1 MPDPIY
7 QNFDLFFQREG
18 DAYRVRADSTE
29 GQASATFVLPFSD
42 IELQNFILTTRPGM
56 RGVRRIDAPDVAA
69 AKRFGGNLFQA
80 VFNGDVQGCWRS
92 SLSASA
98 QRETRLRMRLRF
110 TDTPELADLPWEYLF
125 STSLN
130 RFLALDDELAIV
142 RYLDMPERTRPVA
155 VTLPLRVLVM
165 ISNPGDYPKLDV
177 EQEWAQIKEAL
188 GPLEERGLVQ
198 IDLLDDATLPVLRK
212 KLQSGPYHILHF
224 IGHGAF
230 DRQTQEG
237 VVVLKDES
245 GRGRLVS
252 GQQLGWLVHNYR
264 TLALVILNACEG
276 ARADRTDPFSGTA
289 QSLVQQGIPAVV
301 AMQFEITDGAAK
313 TFSQA
318 FYAAVAGGHP
328 VENAL
333 FEARMAI
340 FTENHALEWATPVL
354 YTRAADGHLFDIS
367 SLPAPVVAAP
377 PPSTSASSTVA
388 PATPAVSIPPIDVVK
403 PVSTPRAGPEPQIES
418 TKAGQAEAA
427 PTLSPANALFL
438 EAQDASR
445 KGDWQTAIEKARSA
459 LLVDD
464 EHVGAAE
471 ILRSALRAKEEAR
484 LRDVEDATASRSAL
498 SAAKTTISQV
508 RDVVPSKGEVDALLV
523 SAAEKTVDAS
533 RRISASPAPI
543 AVDKAMATGGGKRLA
558 AIGGGIGLV
567 AVALLA
573 LVFLIKPGGP
583 NAVLASTPTPG
594 RVAVIATATEIS
606 SKGEVT
612 PSEVAQVVD
621 TATVPGKETPEG
633 TATGGAAVTG
643 SGAQGILRVRM
654 TNMPGELDPQRAT
667 GEEIGLA
674 SLVYEGLLT
683 VNDKLQPVPAAAES
697 WEVSSDGLRYTLKLR
712 DNLAYSDGTPLT
724 ARNFEYAWK
733 RLLDP
738 RVHGKS
744 YGWLAYDI
752 EGAYEL
758 DSTSDSDTAKITEM
772 MNKLGVKA
780 LDDKTIVFTL
790 HAPAAYFP
798 YVLTLWIG
806 DPVRQDLVEKGGVNW
821 DTNAD
826 GLYYVG
832 NGPFILKQ
840 FNDQGIS
847 LGANYNYRSGNPKTN
862 EIIVSYINDSS
873 TALQAYRV
881 GELDAFIVPPE
892 LYDTVSKD
900 PQLEAEATGNIG
912 NCTSYFAFHTTQAPF
927 NDLRVRLAFAQ
938 ALDRE
943 NWDKTIL
950 IGQNEQTSSLI
961 PPEEPGYSSDV
972 NKLSFDPAAAR
983 KDLESA
989 GYGDGQAFPTV
1000 TIPFPPDLAPRMEWL
1015 QLQLKNNL
1023 GIDVNLKAV
1032 DASTYY
1038 TMLSDPSTVP
1048 GIYFSELCAPYADPH
1063 AWLTVGFNSAYG
1075 TQKTGWRD
1083 DDFDR
1088 LTNAADVEPDN
1099 SKRMD
1104 LYLQAHDILLKQAS
1118 IIPMDYTI
1126 TISLIKPNVSGM
1138 RDFPSFEELIIPGSF
1153 NIANIEVG
1161 P

>member
-98 QRETRLRMRLRF
+98 QRDARLRMRLRF

-142 RYLDMPERTRPVA
+142 RYLDMPERTRPVE

-165 ISNPGDYPKLDV
+165 ISNPGDYPRLDV

-318 FYAAVAGGHP
+318 FYAAVSGGHP

-367 SLPAPVVAAP
+367 ALPAPVVAPP
-377 PPSTSASSTVA
+377 PPSTAAASTAA
-388 PATPAVSIPPIDVVK
+388 PAKSEITASPVDVVA
-403 PVSTPRAGPEPQIES
+403 PVSTPRTAPEPRIES
-418 TKAGQAEAA
+418 AEAGQAEAVA
-427 PTLSPANALFL
+427 AASAATALYL

-445 KGDWQTAIEKARSA
+445 NGDWQTAIEKARSA
-459 LLVDD
+459 LLLDD

-471 ILRSALRAKEEAR
+471 ILRSALKSKEQAR
-484 LRDVEDATASRSAL
+484 LRDADNAKASQSQP
-498 SAAKTTISQV
+498 SAAIAPVSHV
-508 RDVVPSKGEVDALLV
+508 RDAVPRKSEVDAPPAI
-523 SAAEKTVDAS
+523 AAENAVDTS
-533 RRISASPAPI
+533 RHITASPEPVAAGKAAP
-543 AVDKAMATGGGKRLA
+543 AAGGKRVA
-558 AIGGGIGLV
+558 VIGGGIGLV

-573 LVFLIKPGGP
+573 LVFLIRPGGP
-583 NAVLASTPTPG
+583 NAVLAGTPTPG
-594 RVAVIATATEIS
+594 KVAVLATATEIS
-606 SKGEVT
+606 GNVDVT
-612 PSEVAQVVD
+612 PSEVAQVAATD
-621 TATVPGKETPEG
+621 TIPENDTPEATATEG
-633 TATGGAAVTG
+633 AVVAG
-643 SGAQGILRVRM
+643 SGTQGILRVSM
-654 TNMPGELDPQRAT
+654 NNMPGELDPQRAT
-667 GEEIGLA
+667 GQEIGIA
-674 SLVYEGLLT
+674 SLVYEGLLRLD
-683 VNDKLQPVPAAAES
+683 DKLQPAPAAAES

-724 ARNFEYAWK
+724 SSNFEYAWK

-738 RVHGKS
+738 RVSGKS
-744 YGWLAYDI
+744 YSWLAYDI

-758 DSTSDSDTAKITEM
+758 DSASSSDTAKITEM
-772 MNKLGVKA
+772 MDKLGVKA

-806 DPVRQDLVEKGGVNW
+806 YPVRQDLVEKGGTGW

-862 EIIVSYINDSS
+862 EIKVSYIYDSS

-881 GELDAFIVPPE
+881 GDLDAFIVPPE
-892 LYDTVSKD
+892 LYDTVAKD
-900 PQLEAEATGNIG
+900 TQLTSEVAGNIG
-912 NCTSYFAFHTTQAPF
+912 NCTSYFAFKTTQAPF
-927 NDLRVRLAFAQ
+927 NDLRVRLAVAQ
-938 ALDRE
+938 ALDRD

-950 IGQNEQTSSLI
+950 IGQNQQTSSLI
-961 PPEEPGYSSDV
+961 PPEEPGYASDV

-983 KDLESA
+983 KQLESA
-989 GYGDGQAFPTV
+989 GYADGQAFPTV
-1000 TIPFPPDLAPRMEWL
+1000 TIPYPPDLAPRMEWL

-1023 GIDVNLKAV
+1023 GINVNLKAV
-1032 DASTYY
+1032 DDSTYA

-1048 GIYFSELCAPYADPH
+1048 PIYMSELCVAYTDPH

-1075 TQKTGWRD
+1075 TQKTGWKD

-1088 LTNAADVEPDN
+1088 LTKAADEEQDN

-1118 IIPMDYTI
+1118 IIPMDYSV
-1126 TISLIKPNVSGM
+1126 TISLIKPNVTGM
-1138 RDFPSFEELIIPGSF
+1138 RDYPSFQELIIPGSL